1 MSPGASQ
8 RSDVAVV
15 TVRTSSQ
22 RFSPYM
28 EIRVIRVCRVLLAG
42 SIVSVAACSSTGG
55 ATGTAPVPVTVSA
68 QGATGVSGMAGVT
81 MMVGSTGQKATVAAS
96 REAVWAKLP
105 GAYESLGLP
114 LSVKDDA
121 AFRLGNDQIK
131 ARRSLNGVQMRSI
144 VDCGS
149 DLNGEKAE
157 TYDIRLTIETTVG
170 TTGSADASEVT
181 TTVSALGRSP
191 NFGNNDIT
199 CSTKGELE
207 KRILRYVRTQLGL
220 TEK

>member
-1 MSPGASQ
+1 MSSIA
-8 RSDVAVV
+8 RSSLALSLVV
-15 TVRTSSQ
+15 LT
-22 RFSPYM
+22 
-28 EIRVIRVCRVLLAG
+28 
-42 SIVSVAACSSTGG
+42 ACGSTGG
-55 ATGTAPVPVTVSA
+55 ASGSAPVPVTVSA
-68 QGATGVSGMAGVT
+68 QGATLASGMAGMTVL
-81 MMVGSTGQKATVAAS
+81 VGGTGQKAVVGAA
-96 REAVWAKLP
+96 RDAVWAKLP

-121 AFRLGNDQIK
+121 TFRLGNDQIK
-131 ARRSLNGVQMRSI
+131 ARRNLNGVPMRSI

-157 TYDIRLTIETTVG
+157 TYDIRLTIETTVVQ
-170 TTGSADASEVT
+170 GSTADVAEVT

-191 NFGNNDIT
+191 NFSNGDIN

-220 TEK
+220 NEK